1 MTGERPPG
9 LRPTWLRSDRPLAR
23 YLAQPVARF
32 MHVEA
37 AGGIVL
43 ALATAVALVWANS
56 PWQDSYHTLWHTEL
70 SIGIGNRVL
79 TEDLEHW
86 VNDGLMVL
94 FFFVVG
100 LEIKREWVT
109 GELRDRR
116 AAVLPA
122 MAALGGMVVPAA
134 VYLLVNAGT
143 DHVGGWGIPMATD
156 IAFALGVVAI
166 LGSRVPTTLKIFL
179 LTLAIVDDIG
189 AIIVIAL
196 FYSKSLEP
204 EWLLGAAAAI
214 GVTVLLRRV
223 NVRYLPV
230 YIVVGT
236 ALWFALFESGVH
248 ATVAGVIM
256 GLLAPAEPFQTE
268 VETQN
273 VVDVLDHRPGISLD
287 DVRAASFLL
296 RESVSVAE
304 RVEDVLHP
312 WVSYLVIPIFALANA
327 GITFSSKSF
336 SGDHRI
342 LLGVVLGL
350 VVGKTVGVSAM
361 TWLGV
366 RLGIGRLP
374 SGVGPRHVLGI
385 AVVAGIGF
393 TVALFISGL
402 AFDDAASQDQAKI
415 GVLIASVLAAA
426 GGASV
431 LLRAARPAPGPD
443 DPDAGRAGPETL

>member
-1 MTGERPPG
+1 VSGEPPPG
-9 LRPTWLRSDRPLAR
+9 LRPTWLRSDRPVAR

-79 TEDLEHW
+79 SEDLEHW

-116 AAVLPA
+116 AAVLPGL
-122 MAALGGMVVPAA
+122 AALGGMVVPAA
-134 VYLLVNAGT
+134 VYLVVNVGT

-166 LGSRVPTTLKIFL
+166 LGSRVPTSLKVFL

-196 FYSKSLEP
+196 FYSDGLEP
-204 EWLLGAAAAI
+204 VWLVTAAVVVVAAI
-214 GVTVLLRRV
+214 LLRRA

-236 ALWFALFESGVH
+236 VLWFALFESGVH
-248 ATVAGVIM
+248 ATIAGVIM

-268 VETQN
+268 VETQH

-304 RVEDVLHP
+304 RVEELLHP

-374 SGVGPRHVLGI
+374 TGVGARHILGI

-402 AFDDAASQDQAKI
+402 AFNDAASQDQAKI
-415 GVLIASVLAAA
+415 GVLIASVLAAV
-426 GGASV
+426 GGAGV
-431 LLRAARPAPGPD
+431 LLTAARPAPGPD
-443 DPDAGRAGPETL
+443 DPDA

>member
-1 MTGERPPG
+1 MISDRRPG

-32 MHVEA
+32 LHVEA

-43 ALATAVALVWANS
+43 AVATTVALAWANS

-134 VYLLVNAGT
+134 IYVLVNAGT
-143 DHVGGWGIPMATD
+143 DNVSGWGIPMATD

-166 LGSRVPTTLKIFL
+166 LGSRVPPSLKIFL

-189 AIIVIAL
+189 AILVIAL

-204 EWLLGAAAAI
+204 GWLVVAVVVVAAA
-214 GVTVLLRRV
+214 VLLRRA

-230 YIVVGT
+230 FVVIGT
-236 ALWFALFESGVH
+236 GLWFALFESGVH
-248 ATVAGVIM
+248 ATIAGVIM
-256 GLLAPAEPFQTE
+256 GLLAPAVPFQTE

-304 RVEDVLHP
+304 RVEDLLHP
-312 WVSYLVIPIFALANA
+312 WVSYVVIPIFALANA

-336 SGDHRI
+336 SGDHR
-342 LLGVVLGL
+342 LLVGVVLGL

-374 SGVGPRHVLGI
+374 GGVGPRHVLGV

-393 TVALFISGL
+393 TVALFIAGL
-402 AFDDAASQDQAKI
+402 AFDDVASQDQAKI
-415 GVLIASVLAAA
+415 GILIASLLAAVIGAGVLLTA
-426 GGASV
+426 GGDGSGGDE
-431 LLRAARPAPGPD
+431 PGS
-443 DPDAGRAGPETL
+443 

>member
-1 MTGERPPG
+1 VTGEPPPG
-9 LRPTWLRSDRPLAR
+9 LRPTWLRSDRRLAR

-32 MHVEA
+32 LQVEA

-43 ALATAVALVWANS
+43 AFATAVALVWANS
-56 PWQDSYHTLWHTEL
+56 PWQDSYHALWHTEL

-122 MAALGGMVVPAA
+122 MAALGGMVVPAV
-134 VYLLVNAGT
+134 VYVLVNAGT
-143 DHVGGWGIPMATD
+143 DNVGGWGIPMATD

-166 LGSRVPTTLKIFL
+166 LGSRVPPALKIFL

-189 AIIVIAL
+189 AILVIAV
-196 FYSKSLEP
+196 FYSKGIES
-204 EWLLGAAAAI
+204 EWLVVGAVVFGAAI
-214 GVTVLLRRV
+214 LLRRA

-230 YIVVGT
+230 FVLIGV

-248 ATVAGVIM
+248 ATIAGVIM
-256 GLLAPAEPFQTE
+256 GLLAPAEAFQTE

-273 VVDVLDHRPGISLD
+273 VVEVLDRRPGISLD

-304 RVEDVLHP
+304 RIEDALHP
-312 WVSYLVIPIFALANA
+312 WVSYVVIPIFALANA

-336 SGDHRI
+336 SGDHR
-342 LLGVVLGL
+342 LLVGVVLGL
-350 VVGKTVGVSAM
+350 VVGKTVGISAM

-374 SGVGPRHVLGI
+374 AGVGPRHVIGI

-393 TVALFISGL
+393 TVALFIAGL
-402 AFDDAASQDQAKI
+402 AFDDVASQDQAKI
-415 GVLIASVLAAA
+415 GILIASVLAAV
-426 GGASV
+426 GGAGV
-431 LLRAARPAPGPD
+431 LLTAPRPVPGPD
-443 DPDAGRAGPETL
+443 DPGA

>member
-1 MTGERPPG
+1 VTGEPPPG
-9 LRPTWLRSDRPLAR
+9 LRPTWLRSDRRLAR

-32 MHVEA
+32 VHVEA
-37 AGGIVL
+37 SGGIVL
-43 ALATAVALVWANS
+43 AFATAVALVWANS

-79 TEDLEHW
+79 TEDLQHW

-109 GELRDRR
+109 GELRDRS

-143 DHVGGWGIPMATD
+143 DHLGGWGIPMATD
-156 IAFALGVVAI
+156 IAFALGVVAL
-166 LGSRVPTTLKIFL
+166 LGSRVPQSLKIFL

-189 AIIVIAL
+189 AILVIAL
-196 FYSKSLEP
+196 FYSDQLEVG
-204 EWLLGAAAAI
+204 WLLAAAAAVV
-214 GVTVLLRRV
+214 VTVLLRRA

-230 YIVVGT
+230 YVVVGA
-236 ALWFALFESGVH
+236 ALWFGLFESGVH

-256 GLLAPAEPFQTE
+256 GLLAPAEPFETE
-268 VETQN
+268 VQTQN
-273 VVDVLDHRPGISLD
+273 LVEVLDQRPGISLG

-312 WVSYLVIPIFALANA
+312 WVSYIVIPIFALANA
-327 GITFSSKSF
+327 GITFSAKSF
-336 SGDHRI
+336 SGDHRL

-374 SGVGPRHVLGI
+374 AGVGPRHILGI

-393 TVALFISGL
+393 TVALFIAGL
-402 AFDDAASQDQAKI
+402 AFDDPASQDQAKI
-415 GVLIASVLAAA
+415 GVLIASVLAAVA
-426 GGASV
+426 GAGV
-431 LLRAARPAPGPD
+431 LSTATRPPPGPN
-443 DPDAGRAGPETL
+443 DPDS

>member
-1 MTGERPPG
+1 
-9 LRPTWLRSDRPLAR
+9 
-23 YLAQPVARF
+23 
-32 MHVEA
+32 
-37 AGGIVL
+37 
-43 ALATAVALVWANS
+43 
-56 PWQDSYHTLWHTEL
+56 
-70 SIGIGNRVL
+70 
-79 TEDLEHW
+79 
-86 VNDGLMVL
+86 
-94 FFFVVG
+94 
-100 LEIKREWVT
+100 
-109 GELRDRR
+109 
-116 AAVLPA
+116 
-122 MAALGGMVVPAA
+122 
-134 VYLLVNAGT
+134 
-143 DHVGGWGIPMATD
+143 MATD

-166 LGSRVPTTLKIFL
+166 LGSRVPTSLKVFL

-196 FYSKSLEP
+196 FYSDGLEP
-204 EWLLGAAAAI
+204 VWLVTAAVVVVAAI
-214 GVTVLLRRV
+214 LLRRA

-236 ALWFALFESGVH
+236 VLWFALFESGVH
-248 ATVAGVIM
+248 ATIAGVIM

-268 VETQN
+268 VETQH

-304 RVEDVLHP
+304 RVEELLHP

-374 SGVGPRHVLGI
+374 TGVGARHILGI

-402 AFDDAASQDQAKI
+402 AFNDAASQDQAKI
-415 GVLIASVLAAA
+415 GVLIASVLAAV
-426 GGASV
+426 GGAGV
-431 LLRAARPAPGPD
+431 LLTAARPAPGPD
-443 DPDAGRAGPETL
+443 DPDA

>member
-1 MTGERPPG
+1 VTGEPPPG
-9 LRPTWLRSDRPLAR
+9 LRPTWLRSDRPVAR

-79 TEDLEHW
+79 SEDLEHW

-116 AAVLPA
+116 AAVLPGL
-122 MAALGGMVVPAA
+122 AALGGMVVPAA
-134 VYLLVNAGT
+134 VYLLVNVGT

-166 LGSRVPTTLKIFL
+166 LGSRVPTSLKVFL

-196 FYSKSLEP
+196 FYSDGLEP
-204 EWLLGAAAAI
+204 VWLVTAAVVVVAAI
-214 GVTVLLRRV
+214 LLRRA

-236 ALWFALFESGVH
+236 VLWFALFESGVH
-248 ATVAGVIM
+248 ATIAGVIM

-268 VETQN
+268 VETQH

-304 RVEDVLHP
+304 RVEELLHP

-374 SGVGPRHVLGI
+374 TGVGARHILGI

-402 AFDDAASQDQAKI
+402 AFNDAASQDQAKI
-415 GVLIASVLAAA
+415 GVLIASVLAAV
-426 GGASV
+426 GGAGV
-431 LLRAARPAPGPD
+431 LLTAARPAPGPD
-443 DPDAGRAGPETL
+443 DPDA

>member
-1 MTGERPPG
+1 VTGEPPPG
-9 LRPTWLRSDRPLAR
+9 LRPTWLRSDRRLAR

-32 MHVEA
+32 LQVEA

-43 ALATAVALVWANS
+43 AFATAVALVWANS

-134 VYLLVNAGT
+134 VYVLVNAGT
-143 DHVGGWGIPMATD
+143 DNVGGWGIPMATD
-156 IAFALGVVAI
+156 IAFALGVVAL
-166 LGSRVPTTLKIFL
+166 LGSRVPPALKIFL

-189 AIIVIAL
+189 AILVIAV
-196 FYSKSLEP
+196 FYSKGIEP
-204 EWLLGAAAAI
+204 EWLVVGAVVVGAAI
-214 GVTVLLRRV
+214 LLRRA

-230 YIVVGT
+230 FVVIGV

-248 ATVAGVIM
+248 ATIAGVIM
-256 GLLAPAEPFQTE
+256 GLLAPAEAFQTE

-273 VVDVLDHRPGISLD
+273 VVNVLDRRPGISLD

-304 RVEDVLHP
+304 RIEDALHP
-312 WVSYLVIPIFALANA
+312 WVSYVVIPIFALANA

-336 SGDHRI
+336 SGDHRL

-350 VVGKTVGVSAM
+350 VVGKTVGISAM

-374 SGVGPRHVLGI
+374 AGVGPRHVLGI
-385 AVVAGIGF
+385 AVIAGIGF
-393 TVALFISGL
+393 TVALFIAGL
-402 AFDDAASQDQAKI
+402 AFDDVASQDQAKI
-415 GVLIASVLAAA
+415 GILIASVLAAV
-426 GGASV
+426 GGAGV
-431 LLRAARPAPGPD
+431 LLTAARPVPGPD
-443 DPDAGRAGPETL
+443 DPDA

>member
-1 MTGERPPG
+1 VVSDSPPG

-32 MHVEA
+32 LHVEA

-43 ALATAVALVWANS
+43 AVATAAALVWANS
-56 PWQDSYHTLWHTEL
+56 PWQDSYHTFWHTEL

-86 VNDGLMVL
+86 INDGLMVL

-134 VYLLVNAGT
+134 VYVVVNAGT
-143 DHVGGWGIPMATD
+143 DNVGGWGIPMATD

-166 LGSRVPTTLKIFL
+166 LGSRVPPSLKIFL

-189 AIIVIAL
+189 AILVIAL

-204 EWLLGAAAAI
+204 GWLVVAVVVVAAA
-214 GVTVLLRRV
+214 VLLRRA

-230 YIVVGT
+230 FVVIGT
-236 ALWFALFESGVH
+236 GLWFALFESGVH
-248 ATVAGVIM
+248 ATIAGVIM
-256 GLLAPAEPFQTE
+256 GLLAPAVPFQTE
-268 VETQN
+268 VETQH

-304 RVEDVLHP
+304 RVEDLLHP
-312 WVSYLVIPIFALANA
+312 WVSYVVIPIFALANA

-336 SGDHRI
+336 SGDHR
-342 LLGVVLGL
+342 LLIGVVLGL
-350 VVGKTVGVSAM
+350 LVGKTVGVSAM

-374 SGVGPRHVLGI
+374 PGVGPRHVLGI

-393 TVALFISGL
+393 TVALFIAGL
-402 AFDDAASQDQAKI
+402 AFDDVASQNQAKI
-415 GVLIASVLAAA
+415 GILIASLLAAVIGA
-426 GGASV
+426 GV
-431 LLRAARPAPGPD
+431 LLTAGRESSGGD
-443 DPDAGRAGPETL
+443 DAGS